1 MNILQTFFFGLWC
14 TFSFLLCAW
23 AANASGKSWSISYSA
38 NSVSKRYNLNLI
50 YHCLFSRFFF
60 SDHSGYLI
68 PLEVTGSADC
78 HPDGAILSELQS
90 PKPPQDKPKDKT
102 YDYAKP
108 EGIIMLT
115 ASRSSLD
122 SLDSHR
128 QADVPSS
135 PKNTTFQGPYS
146 PRSPGAS
153 SKEPSHDK
161 EGDDSLQ
168 ADDYIEVL
176 PN

>member
-23 AANASGKSWSISYSA
+23 VANASGKSWSISYSA

-90 PKPPQDKPKDKT
+90 PKPPQYKHNDKT

-128 QADVPSS
+128 QADVLSS
-135 PKNTTFQGPYS
+135 PKNTTFQGPNS

>member
-1 MNILQTFFFGLWC
+1 MRVEKVGPYLT
-14 TFSFLLCAW
+14 LLTQLVT
-23 AANASGKSWSISYSA
+23 S
-38 NSVSKRYNLNLI
+38 NLNLI

-128 QADVPSS
+128 QADVLSS
-135 PKNTTFQGPYS
+135 PKNTTFQGPNS